1 MPTRSDL
8 QWLFDSSGNATV
20 PPGPPAAS
28 PSLPA
33 STAAEEW
40 EQLRASF
47 ASSIM
52 VDTALS
58 SLAQNLDGLEWPFPG
73 RSETPNAYLDLSY
86 AELVGQ
92 FTERGH
98 PEAVDLLGRILRET
112 LAFDEP
118 FGEMVTQAEAA
129 SERENPLLRS
139 LARLGIGES
148 FPLELA
154 TLDETAQQL
163 CRLEHVATLGEFTLF
178 AQRLSQGIIVGGDVR
193 RLLNAIAHV
202 DEKILAQI
210 LPFRPG
216 TTGLHLEEALIHA
229 ARSKNSAE
237 RAEAALAWFA
247 EEAAAWRAQAA
258 TDRSFL
264 ARRFAS
270 VDDPEV
276 KARATAL
283 LAAHFRA
290 TGTSDSWWSR
300 LTRWFKH

>member
-8 QWLFDSSGNATV
+8 QWLYDSSGNATV
-20 PPGPPAAS
+20 PPAAS
-28 PSLPA
+28 ATSPSSAATTPA
-33 STAAEEW
+33 GEW
-40 EQLRASF
+40 DQLRASF

-58 SLAQNLDGLEWPFPG
+58 SLAQNLDGLDWPFTG
-73 RSETPNAYLDLSY
+73 RSETPNTYLDLSY
-86 AELVGQ
+86 PELVRQ
-92 FTERGH
+92 FTERGV
-98 PEAVDLLGRILRET
+98 PDAAGLLCRILRET

-129 SERENPLLRS
+129 AERDNPLLRS

-154 TLDETAQQL
+154 TLDDTARQL
-163 CRLEHVATLGEFTLF
+163 CRLEGVSTLGEFTLF

-202 DEKILAQI
+202 DEKTLAQL

-216 TTGLHLEEALIHA
+216 ATGLHLEEALVHA
-229 ARSKNSAE
+229 ARSKNPEE
-237 RAEAALAWFA
+237 RASITLAWFA
-247 EEAAAWRAQAA
+247 DEAAEWRTQAA

-264 ARRFAS
+264 PRRFAT
-270 VDDPEV
+270 VDDPEL

-283 LAAHFRA
+283 LAAHFRSA
-290 TGTSDSWWSR
+290 GTNGSWWTR
-300 LTRWFKH
+300 LTRWFKA

>member
-1 MPTRSDL
+1 MPP
-8 QWLFDSSGNATV
+8 AA
-20 PPGPPAAS
+20 AAS
-28 PSLPA
+28 PSSATSTPA
-33 STAAEEW
+33 GEW
-40 EQLRASF
+40 DQLRAAF

-58 SLAQNLDGLEWPFPG
+58 SLAQNLDGLDWPFTG
-73 RSETPNAYLDLSY
+73 RGETPNTYLDLSY
-86 AELVGQ
+86 PELVNQ
-92 FTERGH
+92 FTQRGH
-98 PEAVDLLGRILRET
+98 PEAADLLGRILRET

-129 SERENPLLRS
+129 SERDNPLLRS

-163 CRLEHVATLGEFTLF
+163 CRLEKVATLGEFTLF
-178 AQRLSQGIIVGGDVR
+178 AQRLSQGVIVGGDVR

-202 DEKILAQI
+202 DEKILAQL

-216 TTGLHLEEALIHA
+216 ATGLHLEEALLHA
-229 ARSKNSAE
+229 ARSKTPAE

-247 EEAAAWRAQAA
+247 DEAAAWRTQAA
-258 TDRSFL
+258 TDRAFL
-264 ARRFAS
+264 SRRFAS
-270 VDDPEV
+270 VDDPEL

-283 LAAHFRA
+283 VAAHFRS
-290 TGTSDSWWSR
+290 TGSNGSWWSR
-300 LTRWFKH
+300 LTRRFRS